1 LLRSL
6 VLGAPRLLAGERLGV
21 VTSVQLDELM
31 SLRFHEEAS
40 RLLRGCSL
48 TRDLEVRVTN
58 SRSSSFNLRKRCA
71 LNDAR
76 IAACSGSAEDCG
88 CSSHYTAS
96 SAALASTSAT

>member
-31 SLRFHEEAS
+31 SLGFHEEAS

-48 TRDLEVRVTN
+48 TRDLEVRVVDELP
-58 SRSSSFNLRKRCA
+58 FLLLQPLEALRV
-71 LNDAR
+71 
-76 IAACSGSAEDCG
+76 E
-88 CSSHYTAS
+88 
-96 SAALASTSAT
+96 